1 MGLYYKESVI
11 CVANL
16 KIKVAVGRINGRPHS
31 RGFLI
36 GECMAFCRAKKSGLN
51 NEVTVLTGWP

>member
-1 MGLYYKESVI
+1 M
-11 CVANL
+11 
-16 KIKVAVGRINGRPHS
+16 AVGRINGRPHE

-36 GECMAFCRAKKSGLN
+36 SECMAVLPGQKKGRN